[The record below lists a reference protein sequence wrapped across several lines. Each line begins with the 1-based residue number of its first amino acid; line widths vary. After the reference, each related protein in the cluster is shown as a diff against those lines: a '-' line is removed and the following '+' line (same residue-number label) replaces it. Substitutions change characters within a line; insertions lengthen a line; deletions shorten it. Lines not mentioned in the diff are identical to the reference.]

1 MYYMRKIF
9 KSFPLIILVVLNTI
23 TFSGQAYAEPT
34 AYTQITFNQ
43 MQRNGKPILVVV
55 YASWCPTCRAQAPI
69 IDELLAENEFKS
81 ITALLV
87 DFDAQKNILDKLN
100 VSKQSTLIVYKGGK
114 EVARSTGDTSFL
126 SIEKLLQKV
135 I

>member
-1 MYYMRKIF
+1 MRYLF
-9 KSFPLIILVVLNTI
+9 KSLPLTILIALNSI
-23 TFSGQAYAEPT
+23 SFSVQAHADPI
-34 AYTQITFNQ
+34 AYTQAAFNQ
-43 MQRNGKPILVVV
+43 LQRDGKSILVVV

-87 DFDAQKNILDKLN
+87 DFDTQKNILYKLN
-100 VSKQSTLIVYKGGK
+100 VSKQSSLIVYKGGK
-114 EVARSTGDTSFL
+114 EIARSTGDTSFL
-126 SIEKLLQKV
+126 SIEKLLQKA

>member
-1 MYYMRKIF
+1 MRNLF
-9 KSFPLIILVVLNTI
+9 KSLVLTMLIAFNSIS
-23 TFSGQAYAEPT
+23 FSVQAHAEPIS
-34 AYTQITFNQ
+34 YTQAAFNQ
-43 MQRNGKPILVVV
+43 LQRDGKSILVVV

-69 IDELLAENEFKS
+69 INELLAENEFKS

-87 DFDAQKNILDKLN
+87 DFDTQKNILYRLN
-100 VSKQSTLIVYKGGK
+100 VSKQSSLIVYKGGK

-126 SIEKLLQKV
+126 SIEKLLQKA

>member
-1 MYYMRKIF
+1 MRSLF
-9 KSFPLIILVVLNTI
+9 KSLPLTILIALNSISFSVQAHAEPISYTQAAFNQLQRDGKSILVI
-23 TFSGQAYAEPT
+23 
-34 AYTQITFNQ
+34 
-43 MQRNGKPILVVV
+43 V

-69 IDELLAENEFKS
+69 IDELLGENEFNS

-87 DFDAQKNILDKLN
+87 DFDTQQNILYKLN
-100 VSKQSTLIVYKGGK
+100 ASKQSTLIVYKGGK

-126 SIEKLLQKV
+126 SIEKLLQKA

>member
-1 MYYMRKIF
+1 MRNLF
-9 KSFPLIILVVLNTI
+9 KSLPLTILIALNSI
-23 TFSGQAYAEPT
+23 SFSVQAHADPI
-34 AYTQITFNQ
+34 AYTQAAFNQ
-43 MQRNGKPILVVV
+43 LQRDGKSILVVV

-87 DFDAQKNILDKLN
+87 DFDKQKNILYKLN
-100 VSKQSTLIVYKGGK
+100 VSKQSSLVVYKEGK
-114 EVARSTGDTSFL
+114 EAARSTGDTSFL
-126 SIEKLLQKV
+126 SIEKLLQKA